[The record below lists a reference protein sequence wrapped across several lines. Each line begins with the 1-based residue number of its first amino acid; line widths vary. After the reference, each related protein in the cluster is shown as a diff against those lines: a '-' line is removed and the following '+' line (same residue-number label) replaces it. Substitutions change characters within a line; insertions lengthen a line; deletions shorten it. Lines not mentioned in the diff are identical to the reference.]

1 MNCRHFPYNTLCLI
15 VEKMSFLLRGLINAL
30 VCGHVAG
37 TMGGR
42 ILVVLRG
49 AMKGEGP
56 REEEEAPAA
65 EGAVLTAR
73 NGIDTGCEKA
83 GLWESYRLS
92 LRFANSHQY
101 INYTV

>member
-1 MNCRHFPYNTLCLI
+1 MLKS
-15 VEKMSFLLRGLINAL
+15 V
-30 VCGHVAG
+30 G
-37 TMGGR
+37 TWQGQWRKEYSGFK
-42 ILVVLRG
+42 G
-49 AMKGEGP
+49 AMKAEGP

-73 NGIDTGCEKA
+73 NGVDTGCEKA

>member
-1 MNCRHFPYNTLCLI
+1 MLKS
-15 VEKMSFLLRGLINAL
+15 V
-30 VCGHVAG
+30 G
-37 TMGGR
+37 TMQGQWGKEYSGFK
-42 ILVVLRG
+42 G
-49 AMKGEGP
+49 AMKAEGP
-56 REEEEAPAA
+56 REEEAPAA

-73 NGIDTGCEKA
+73 NGVDTGCEKA